1 MKLQPKRSKLE
12 CTNERKDTVATT
24 VQNEHTGIVDINV
37 TSSEEQRQTDHV
49 INMMSQKPECEVKK
63 F

>member
-1 MKLQPKRSKLE
+1 MAS
-12 CTNERKDTVATT
+12 T